1 MLSKIFEFV
10 IDAATL
16 IFILGAG
23 IAVGR
28 LFSMFTERVGM
39 YLRDKLPDNVYSVIS
54 IFFSLLIIVLVL
66 YKVIVS

>member
-28 LFSMFTERVGM
+28 LFSMFTERAGM

-54 IFFSLLIIVLVL
+54 IFFSLLIIVLML
-66 YKVIVS
+66 YKFIVS

>member
-28 LFSMFTERVGM
+28 LFSMFTERAGM

>member
-1 MLSKIFEFV
+1 MLIKIFEFV

-28 LFSMFTERVGM
+28 FLSTFTESAGKFIK
-39 YLRDKLPDNVYSVIS
+39 DKMPDNVYSVIS
-54 IFFSLLIIVLVL
+54 IITSLSLTVLLVYKIIVD
-66 YKVIVS
+66 